1 MPTRKWGARSSSV
14 AATEESQA
22 PRGASAA
29 IVYLVAVAGSGP
41 TQLAG
46 TRTERNAST
55 SAEQVLLGARGL
67 RIVCRPIAI
76 ELVPMN
82 ECGSTIGQFAHTL
95 PVSEEIPSVVARDG
109 EQEQPESAP
118 CHGDETSTR
127 GRWTRPLSLVR
138 VSRPGRSAEW
148 AAPCRAGAAR
158 PPTRAVSA
166 EPCSMSREDGTDG
179 RALAPLAQRHAK
191 SCLALTPGARQASR
205 PNTSSPEVRTWCS
218 TSFL

>member
-55 SAEQVLLGARGL
+55 SAEQILLGARDL
-67 RIVCRPIAI
+67 HVVCRPIAI

-95 PVSEEIPSVVARDG
+95 PVSEKFPRSLHAR
-109 EQEQPESAP
+109 
-118 CHGDETSTR
+118 
-127 GRWTRPLSLVR
+127 
-138 VSRPGRSAEW
+138 
-148 AAPCRAGAAR
+148 
-158 PPTRAVSA
+158 
-166 EPCSMSREDGTDG
+166 MSRNNQ
-179 RALAPLAQRHAK
+179 RARRAMGMRLAP
-191 SCLALTPGARQASR
+191 GADGQA
-205 PNTSSPEVRTWCS
+205 V
-218 TSFL
+218 